1 MSGFLLSP
9 GITPELTDV
18 FVLELPIVLGAAYLL
33 GGRRGFELAFA
44 ANAIVLAIVKLVTDY
59 SDPWDDAVA
68 LSALFGGGLW
78 IRVRE
83 GGGVSGV
90 AARTVLGLIGIVSF
104 LFGLVKLTDFYDPFD
119 LLLADAAIVCGIALL
134 VLPRGP
140 ASGPKAPRELPE
152 TVRA

>member
-18 FVLELPIVLGAAYLL
+18 FVIELPIVLGAGYLF

-59 SDPWDDAVA
+59 FDPWDDAVA
-68 LSALFGGGLW
+68 LSALVGGGLW
-78 IRVRE
+78 VLVRE
-83 GGGVSGV
+83 SGGVRGRTSWTVIGLAGLV
-90 AARTVLGLIGIVSF
+90 AI

-119 LLLADAAIVCGIALL
+119 LLLADAAVVCGIALL
-134 VLPRGP
+134 VLRHRRVPGP
-140 ASGPKAPRELPE
+140 GASPELIRPIE
-152 TVRA
+152 G